1 MEEDKEHD
9 PFKPKIGR
17 PKKKAPDTRGVKAGT
32 KRGKY
37 VIKPKRRADEG
48 LTFIEK
54 VKFRNK
60 YSEKDIKTALYP
72 QRAGKPPE
80 FEDKKEDIEPIKV
93 EQEDLPKKGVGG
105 RPKGRLN
112 RSTVVRAILEA
123 TRWGKDPITGIESY
137 IPIEYQMTLAIL
149 QKALKGDV
157 NAYKA
162 LMDNAYKPHAQEV
175 ESKNVTVDISNF
187 SEEDIK
193 ALLNDDDDDEPD
205 YFREQELALGAGTED
220 SNEGGSEESTGIPS

>member
-1 MEEDKEHD
+1 MEQNEEEPK
-9 PFKPKIGR
+9 KPKVTR
-17 PKKKAPDTRGVKAGT
+17 PRKKKVEPRGVKPGT

-60 YSEKDIKTALYP
+60 YSEDQIKDALYP
-72 QRAGKPPE
+72 QRALTPRKELEKEAEPIQVEQVDIP
-80 FEDKKEDIEPIKV
+80 KKEK
-93 EQEDLPKKGVGG
+93 G
-105 RPKGRLN
+105 RPRGRLN

-220 SNEGGSEESTGIPS
+220 GDERGSEESSGIPS

>member
-1 MEEDKEHD
+1 MEKDKEHD
-9 PFKPKIGR
+9 PLKPKLGR
-17 PKKKAPDTRGVKAGT
+17 PKKKAPDSRGVKAGT

-37 VIKPKRRADEG
+37 VIKPKKRGDEG

-60 YSEKDIKTALYP
+60 YSEDEVKDALYP
-72 QRAGKPPE
+72 KRATTPR
-80 FEDKKEDIEPIKV
+80 KELEKEPEPIQV
-93 EQEDLPKKGVGG
+93 EQVDVPKRGNG

-193 ALLNDDDDDEPD
+193 ALLNDDDDDDDEPD
-205 YFREQELALGAGTED
+205 YFREQELALGEGAED
-220 SNEGGSEESTGIPS
+220 SNEGRSEESTGIPS

>member
-1 MEEDKEHD
+1 MEENEKSE
-9 PFKPKIGR
+9 PIKPKVTR
-17 PKKKAPDTRGVKAGT
+17 PRKKKVEPRGVKAGT

-37 VIKPKRRADEG
+37 VIKPKRRGDEG
-48 LTFIEK
+48 LNFIEK

-60 YSEKDIKTALYP
+60 HSEEEVKDALYP
-72 QRAGKPPE
+72 LKVPKPLKVAKTDE
-80 FEDKKEDIEPIKV
+80 ITEV
-93 EQEDLPKKGVGG
+93 EQVDVPKKTAG

-175 ESKNVTVDISNF
+175 ESKHVTVDISNF

-220 SNEGGSEESTGIPS
+220 SNERGSEESTGIPS

>member
-1 MEEDKEHD
+1 MEE
-9 PFKPKIGR
+9 KPKR
-17 PKKKAPDTRGVKAGT
+17 TRAKRKTTEPRGVKAGT

-37 VIKPKRRADEG
+37 VIKPKKRGDEG
-48 LTFIEK
+48 LSFIEK
-54 VKFRNK
+54 VQFRNK
-60 YSEKDIKTALYP
+60 YSEKEVKEALYP
-72 QRAGKPPE
+72 LKVPKP
-80 FEDKKEDIEPIKV
+80 DDVTKKDEPIEV
-93 EQEDLPKKGVGG
+93 EHTDVPKRNLGG

-205 YFREQELALGAGTED
+205 YFREQELALGEGAED
-220 SNEGGSEESTGIPS
+220 SNEGRSEESTGIPS

>member
-1 MEEDKEHD
+1 MEQNEESEPK
-9 PFKPKIGR
+9 KPKVTR
-17 PKKKAPDTRGVKAGT
+17 PRKKKVEPRGVKAGT

-37 VIKPKRRADEG
+37 IIKPKKRGDEG
-48 LTFIEK
+48 LSFIEK
-54 VKFRNK
+54 VQFRNK
-60 YSEKDIKTALYP
+60 YSEKEVKEALYP
-72 QRAGKPPE
+72 LRVPKP
-80 FEDKKEDIEPIKV
+80 DDVTKKDEPIEV
-93 EQEDLPKKGVGG
+93 EQTDVPKKNLVG

-205 YFREQELALGAGTED
+205 YFREQELALGERTED
-220 SNEGGSEESTGIPS
+220 SDEGRSEESTGIPS